1 MNPTLFLTCFFVYIA
16 GMIVFGWWMTR
27 RKQTGSDFLLG
38 GRSLPFFLT
47 LGTTIAT
54 MVGTGSSMG
63 AVGKAYENGW
73 GGSLYGIGGA
83 LGILVAAWLFAPV
96 REHRFMTMAEE
107 LASYVG
113 ANRVVLNLVAVFTFL
128 ASVGWLGAHILGGG
142 AYLQFSTGI
151 DPVWA
156 KVSIALGFG
165 IYAMIGGYR
174 AVVWTDTLQ
183 AVVLFGGFLLTAF
196 FALQI
201 VGGWEGLRA
210 THAELAARST
220 GNSILPGLSLIVVI
234 GVGVLGTP
242 AFRQRIY
249 SGRSVREIRRAYT
262 ISGILYLAFCILPAI
277 IGMAAYKTFPQLENR
292 DLAFPNMATETLPL
306 ALGILVLLAGLSATL
321 SSASSDAIAGV
332 TTVIRDLYKLV
343 LGRVPKPG
351 RVVTL
356 SRYSLGI
363 TTALALGMALAADN
377 VIDYIKLMISL
388 LLTGMCVVGV
398 LGRTWPRY
406 NAAGAIASLVGAS
419 VTALAFKFNPVW
431 NDYWGNPVI
440 PSLAVSVAIGVLFS
454 LFTPPDPVSHKEAVK
469 LLASEREAMEE

>member
-1 MNPTLFLTCFFVYIA
+1 MNPALFLTCFFVYIV
-16 GMIVFGWWMTR
+16 GMIAFGWWITR

-38 GRSLPFFLT
+38 GRSLPFLLT

-73 GGSLYGIGGA
+73 SGSLYGIGGA
-83 LGILVAAWLFAPV
+83 LGILMLTWLFAPV

-113 ANRVVLNLVAVFTFL
+113 ANRIVLNLVAVFTFL

-142 AYLQFSTGI
+142 AYLQFATGI
-151 DPVWA
+151 NPLIA
-156 KVSIALGFG
+156 KTSIALGFG

-174 AVVWTDTLQ
+174 AVVWTDSLQ
-183 AVVLFGGFLLTAF
+183 AIVLFGGFLLTAF
-196 FALQI
+196 FALEI
-201 VGGWEGLRA
+201 IGGWQGLQQV
-210 THAELAARST
+210 HAELVAKSVGSST
-220 GNSILPGLSLIVVI
+220 LPGLSLVVVI

-249 SGRSVREIRRAYT
+249 SGKSVRDIRRAYVT
-262 ISGILYLAFCILPAI
+262 SGILYLAFCILPAI
-277 IGMAAYKTFPQLENR
+277 IGMAAYKTFPNLANR
-292 DLAFPNMATETLPL
+292 DLAFPSIATETLPL

-343 LGRVPKPG
+343 FKRVPEPG
-351 RVVTL
+351 RVVRL
-356 SRYSLGI
+356 SRISLAL
-363 TTALALGMALAADN
+363 TTALALCMALAADN

-388 LLTGMCVVGV
+388 FLTGMCVVGI

-406 NAAGAIASLVGAS
+406 NANGAIASLIGAS
-419 VTALAFKFNPVW
+419 GTTLLIQGNPEFNE
-431 NDYWGNPVI
+431 YWGNPVI
-440 PSLAVSVAIGVLFS
+440 PSIAVSSACGILIS
-454 LFTPPDPVSHKEAVK
+454 LITPRDPVSHKEAVE
-469 LLASEREAMEE
+469 LLASEREKMED

>member
-1 MNPTLFLTCFFVYIA
+1 MNPSLFLACFFVYIV
-16 GMIVFGWWMTR
+16 GMIAFGWWMTR

-38 GRSLPFFLT
+38 GRSLPLLLT

-73 GGSLYGIGGA
+73 GGSLYGVGGA

-113 ANRVVLNLVAVFTFL
+113 ANRVVLNMVAVFTFL

-142 AYLQFSTGI
+142 AYLKFATGI

-196 FALQI
+196 FAMEI
-201 VGGWEGLRA
+201 IGGWEGLKA
-210 THAELAARST
+210 THAELAAKST
-220 GNSILPGLSLIVVI
+220 GNSALPGLSLVIVI

-249 SGRSVREIRRAYT
+249 SGKSVREIRRAYT
-262 ISGILYLAFCILPAI
+262 ISGILCLAFCILPAI
-277 IGMAAYKTFPQLENR
+277 IGMAAYKTFPQLSNQ

-332 TTVIRDLYKLV
+332 TTVIRDLYRLV
-343 LGRVPKPG
+343 FG

-388 LLTGMCVVGV
+388 FLTGMCVVGV

-406 NAAGAIASLVGAS
+406 NAAGAIASLLGAS
-419 VTALAFKFNPVW
+419 ATALAFKFIPAW

-440 PSLAVSVAIGVLFS
+440 PSLAVSAGLGILLS
-454 LFTPPDPVSHKEAVK
+454 LLTPPDMISHPKAVE
-469 LLASEREAMEE
+469 LLARERGRMEGEF

>member
-1 MNPTLFLTCFFVYIA
+1 MNPSLFLACFFIYIV
-16 GMIVFGWWMTR
+16 GMIAFGWWMTR

-73 GGSLYGIGGA
+73 GGSLYGVGGA

-142 AYLQFSTGI
+142 AYLQFATGI
-151 DPVWA
+151 DPFWA

-220 GNSILPGLSLIVVI
+220 GNSVLPGLSLIVVI

-249 SGRSVREIRRAYT
+249 SGKSVREIRRAYT
-262 ISGILYLAFCILPAI
+262 ISGFLYLAFCILPAI

-343 LGRVPKPG
+343 LGRVPEPG

-388 LLTGMCVVGV
+388 FLTGMCVVGV

-419 VTALAFKFNPVW
+419 ATALAFKFIPDW

-440 PSLAVSVAIGVLFS
+440 PSLAVSVSIGVVFS
-454 LFTPPDPVSHKEAVK
+454 LFTPPDPVSHKEAIEI
-469 LLASEREAMEE
+469 LAKEREAMEK